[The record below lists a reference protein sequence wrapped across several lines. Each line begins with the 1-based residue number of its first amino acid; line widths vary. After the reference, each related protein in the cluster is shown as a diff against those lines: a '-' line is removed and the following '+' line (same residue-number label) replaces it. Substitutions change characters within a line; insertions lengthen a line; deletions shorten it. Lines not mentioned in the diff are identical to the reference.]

1 VACISHPKDVIN
13 FSAFA
18 FGRHGRPGP
27 KKDTGQIGGSC
38 LDEFAPRF
46 EMPSGY
52 FPLALP
58 CLAGQISAENGKGHL
73 EGPARNTGP
82 HVSFVLACQG
92 SKVALTYFMA

>member
-73 EGPARNTGP
+73 EAQHETPDHRTTRILRPGLPR
-82 HVSFVLACQG
+82 
-92 SKVALTYFMA
+92 